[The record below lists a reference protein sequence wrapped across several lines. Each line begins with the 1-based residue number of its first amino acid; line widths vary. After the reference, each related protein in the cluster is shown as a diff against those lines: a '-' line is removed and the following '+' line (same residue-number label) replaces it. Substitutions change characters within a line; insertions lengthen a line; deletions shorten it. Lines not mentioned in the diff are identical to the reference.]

1 MGNRRDYLTSQ
12 IVEICQ
18 RLDKKGFVANH
29 DGNISVKFD
38 GKFLATPTAE
48 AKYKINNAMVILLND
63 KGEKIEGIGGVFSE
77 IKLHLA
83 AYKARPDAVCVV
95 HAHPPFSTA
104 RGLVG
109 IPLTPTLPEAIISIG
124 ANIPV
129 VPFAMP
135 GEAINDQ
142 LINDAFRISDVVML
156 SGNGVLAIGDDLEQ
170 AYLRIELLEHMAVVD
185 YYVKYMGGR
194 PLTLSDSDMT
204 KLLQKRKSIGL
215 GPEAR
220 LGITN
225 EKIET
230 IITNPVKESDP
241 LREMIKLE
249 LKKLLSEG

>member
-12 IVEICQ
+12 IVDICQ
-18 RLDKKGFVANH
+18 RLDRKGYVANH
-29 DGNISVKFD
+29 DGNVSVKFD

-48 AKYKINNAMVILLND
+48 AKGKINETMIILLNE

-109 IPLTPTLPEAIISIG
+109 NALTPALPEAIISIG

-135 GEAINDQ
+135 GDKINDQ
-142 LINDAFRISDVVML
+142 LISDAFKISDVVMMA
-156 SGNGVLAIGDDLEQ
+156 GNGVLSIGDDLEQ
-170 AYLRIELLEHMAVVD
+170 AYLRIELLEHIAQID
-185 YYVKYMGGR
+185 YYSKTMGY
-194 PLTLSDSDMT
+194 PMTLSDSDMT
-204 KLLQKRKSIGL
+204 KLLEKRKSINL

-220 LGITN
+220 LGLTN
-225 EKIET
+225 TKSET
-230 IITNPVKESDP
+230 VSNPVKESDP
-241 LREMIKLE
+241 LRDMIKLE